1 MINVATRV
9 ENLLE
14 TTIALPPTRNRWSR
28 RATAAYLKTQGL
40 LGGDKATIGKWEI
53 LLRIVKDFRTRI
65 PKDISGNFMSGYSFD
80 QYQFFCVVKL
90 AYLMT
95 QLRADLNGTNYYPL
109 IAQTLANPEIQG
121 KYFSYA
127 VWQYETNLAA

>member
-65 PKDISGNFMSGYSFD
+65 PKDTAYSRFMKYSSSNWQTSFVGV
-80 QYQFFCVVKL
+80 Q
-90 AYLMT
+90 
-95 QLRADLNGTNYYPL
+95 DLL
-109 IAQTLANPEIQG
+109 SQVQ
-121 KYFSYA
+121 
-127 VWQYETNLAA
+127 